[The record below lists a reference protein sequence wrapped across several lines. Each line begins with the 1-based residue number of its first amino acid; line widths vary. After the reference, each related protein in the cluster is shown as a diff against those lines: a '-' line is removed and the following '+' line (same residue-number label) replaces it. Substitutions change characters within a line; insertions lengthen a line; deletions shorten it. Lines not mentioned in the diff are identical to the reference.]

1 MVEYGRRRARQFPK
15 FATWSKA
22 ILEPGTGRVVGVGDR
37 DYADK
42 GRRRPFK
49 KQARADGKRE
59 IERQCREMGS

>member
-22 ILEPGTGRVVGVGDR
+22 ILGPEGFVIGVGDR
-37 DYADK
+37 DYCDK
-42 GRRRPFK
+42 SRRRPFK